1 MGGTT
6 DLPTEPDDWS
16 KVTDV
21 CDARVCRDNMNNAW
35 RTYWCNGPNH
45 WFKELIWPIYVP
57 TPASESAGE
66 QRGNE
71 KDDKAS
77 GVSPAVSAADKYWA
91 EAARQAR
98 STAKWIATS
107 LGAALAAIIGTA
119 PLTPLGGKGVHW
131 LSVPGL
137 VIAVG
142 LVLLGLTF
150 FLVTSVLVPGMTFF
164 TNLKTSKDA
173 KFNSD
178 RWLPDRLSVCSA
190 QHALGRRAACER
202 ELLPIGITSLDELG
216 HRIRLDELTL
226 DAIAKELE
234 TIPKPDGDAA
244 KTKKKTEKKPENW
257 FRGLKTDPGQDKCE
271 FWGKV
276 KTDRGKIQQGY
287 IDECMQWVIMADYV
301 AVKVRADFART
312 IGLACGL
319 AATALLVGGYIAIQP
334 HESTAAANTA
344 TYAVLNVSPASPAR
358 TALGG
363 ACDAFTGI
371 ALRGAPAGKQAIY
384 VTGGEGCK
392 TGRVEVPKGDVGIVQ
407 PPSATLSPT
416 APTSPVARTSR

>member
-1 MGGTT
+1 MGGTMNQ
-6 DLPTEPDDWS
+6 PTEPDDWS
-16 KVTDV
+16 KVKTEPDDWAKV
-21 CDARVCRDNMNNAW
+21 TGVRCARVCRDNRNNRNNAW
-35 RTYWCNGPNH
+35 RAYWCDGPEN
-45 WFKELIWPIYVP
+45 WFKELIWPVYVP
-57 TPASESAGE
+57 KPASESAGG
-66 QRGNE
+66 QGGNKE
-71 KDDKAS
+71 GGNKEDDKAS

-131 LSVPGL
+131 LSVPGV
-137 VIAVG
+137 VITIG
-142 LVLLGLTF
+142 LVLLGLTL

-164 TNLKTSKDA
+164 TNLKGSMDA
-173 KFNSD
+173 TRK
-178 RWLPDRLSVCSA
+178 DRLLAHLTVCSA
-190 QHALGRRAACER
+190 QRALGRRAADEHGV
-202 ELLPIGITSLDELG
+202 LLPIGITSLDELG
-216 HRIRLDELTL
+216 YRIQLETLTL

-234 TIPKPDGDAA
+234 TVSESDGDAA
-244 KTKKKTEKKPENW
+244 KTENLLG
-257 FRGLKTDPGQDKCE
+257 RLETDPGQDKCE

-301 AVKVRADFART
+301 AVKVRADCART
-312 IGLACGL
+312 FGLAFGL
-319 AATALLVGGYIAIQP
+319 AGTALLVGGYIAIQP

-344 TYAVLNVSPASPAR
+344 TYAVLDVSPASPAR

-371 ALRGAPAGKQAIY
+371 ALRGAPAGKLAIY

-392 TGRVEVPKGDVGIVQ
+392 TGRVEVPAGDVSMIQ
-407 PPSATLSPT
+407 PPSATH
-416 APTSPVARTSR
+416 